1 MKHFTIDRFQMST
14 LLLINAALVDII
26 DSGAV
31 SDDVLEELEYL
42 QPQLYD
48 IFEKIDNK

>member
-1 MKHFTIDRFQMST
+1 MKEFTIDTLQMST

-26 DSGAV
+26 DRKAV
-31 SDDVLEELEYL
+31 SDDVLEELEFL

-48 IFEKIDNK
+48 IFDKIDN